1 MNIIIN
7 QILIMGLIM
16 LVGYILRKQGYFNE
30 EVTEGLS
37 KFSLR
42 IIVPLTI
49 IEAFIQPF
57 SMQLLK
63 EMFTIGLITVIFTFI
78 TIFVCN
84 ILYKDNRGVEK
95 FATVFTNRGFIGI
108 PIVRA
113 LFGSEAISL
122 LTPII
127 FIGHV
132 FMWTYGINLMSE
144 DKKRLDLKTV
154 FLNPNSIGLWI
165 GLFIFIMPITLP
177 NFVVSSI
184 DSLTA
189 INTPIA
195 MIILGVYLANENIKQ
210 VFTNKMGYYVAI
222 VRLIIIPLICLIFI
236 KFMPIDLM
244 AKQIFVISM
253 AVPSAA
259 NTAMFSQLT
268 GQNPSY
274 GAQLVSLNTV
284 LSALSLPLIM
294 YLMQIIL

>member
-84 ILYKDNRGVEK
+84 ILYKYNRGVEK

-144 DKKRLDLKTV
+144 DKKHSYPLRLITKDWIESVAYV
-154 FLNPNSIGLWI
+154 FGV
-165 GLFIFIMPITLP
+165 G
-177 NFVVSSI
+177 
-184 DSLTA
+184 A
-189 INTPIA
+189 INVSKDLEALLRNYTRWIDDEGA
-195 MIILGVYLANENIKQ
+195 INEI
-210 VFTNKMGYYVAI
+210 YE
-222 VRLIIIPLICLIFI
+222 
-236 KFMPIDLM
+236 FMF
-244 AKQIFVISM
+244 KK
-253 AVPSAA
+253 
-259 NTAMFSQLT
+259 
-268 GQNPSY
+268 
-274 GAQLVSLNTV
+274 
-284 LSALSLPLIM
+284 
-294 YLMQIIL
+294 